1 MGILRR
7 KRGNEA
13 NPSSVGSEPR
23 NTFLGAKDSVF
34 GHFGAGN
41 FLDLTGGARSI
52 VDKNALPEPQ
62 IDDVMLARHLFRSRR
77 CRREPERASQQQRKR
92 SDL

>member
-1 MGILRR
+1 
-7 KRGNEA
+7 
-13 NPSSVGSEPR
+13 
-23 NTFLGAKDSVF
+23 LGAKDSVF
-34 GHFGAGN
+34 GHFGAGD

-62 IDDVMLARHLFRSRR
+62 IDDVLLARHLFRSRR
-77 CRREPERASQQQRKR
+77 YRREPERQRASQQQRKT